1 MIYLKKGGKYALI
14 ISAVFVAFLMVS
26 SATAVNFIQSNK
38 IKGSLENNN
47 YEVNDEIYVDPNIYL
62 AKADLVSLYGVINK
76 VNDPEYKQIS
86 LEIIKLIETKGFADS
101 EDIKK
106 IIENS
111 DTGVTKVYGPSRIKT
126 TEASDGAASCIFAF
140 PLITIILWDLGLHRP
155 GILPR
160 VGSIALYRYS
170 DSEVSG
176 WHLTI
181 NGKSVNKGDGLIIG
195 FVGFLRRFGDPFS
208 GWLFY
213 INGFALLIFHKD
225 SD

>member
-1 MIYLKKGGKYALI
+1 MGGKYVLI
-14 ISAVFVAFLMVS
+14 FSAIFVAFLMVS
-26 SATAVNFIQSNK
+26 SATAVNFMQSNK
-38 IKGSLENNN
+38 EMGYLENNY

-62 AKADLVSLYGVINK
+62 AKAELKSLYGVINK
-76 VNDPEYKQIS
+76 VNDPEYKHITI
-86 LEIIKLIETKGFADS
+86 EIIKVIEAKGFADS
-101 EDIKK
+101 KDIKK

-111 DTGVTKVYGPSRIKT
+111 DTGVTKVYGLSRIKT
-126 TEASDGAASCIFAF
+126 TEASDGAASCILAF

-160 VGSIALYRYS
+160 LGSIALYTYS
-170 DSEVSG
+170 DSEESG

-181 NGKSVNKGDGLIIG
+181 NGNSVNKGDGLIIG
-195 FVGFLRRFGDPFS
+195 FIGFLRSFGDPFS

-213 INGFALLIFHKD
+213 INGLALLIFHKG